1 MDSYTDVSEQC
12 CGRTLNRVS
21 CSPSSG
27 SCGHSHCRQHDSMA
41 GVAYPY
47 PQTWNTAPS
56 ISPAR
61 PSSGCAGM
69 MPDFTSPEFTMPDY
83 PLMGKPY
90 PTGMGMCTDT
100 SAGPLEQNYPIAM
113 AYVPWQQWST
123 PYPTEKA
130 LYHGTI
136 FPELDL
142 EFIYGRCSK

>member
-12 CGRTLNRVS
+12 CRCAPSRVS
-21 CSPSSG
+21 CSPTSK
-27 SCGHSHCRQHDSMA
+27 SCGPSHCRQHDSMA

-69 MPDFTSPEFTMPDY
+69 MPDYPFT
-83 PLMGKPY
+83 GNPY
-90 PTGMGMCTDT
+90 PAGMGMCTDT
-100 SAGPLEQNYPIAM
+100 SMGPLEQNYPIAM
-113 AYVPWQQWST
+113 AYVPWQQWPT

-130 LYHGTI
+130 LYQGTI
-136 FPELDL
+136 FPDLDL
-142 EFIYGRCSK
+142 QFIYGRCSK